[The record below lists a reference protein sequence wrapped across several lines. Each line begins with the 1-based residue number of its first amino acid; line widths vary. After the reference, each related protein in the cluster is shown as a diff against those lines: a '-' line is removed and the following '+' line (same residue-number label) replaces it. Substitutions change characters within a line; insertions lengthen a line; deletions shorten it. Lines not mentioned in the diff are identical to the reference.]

1 MLYWK
6 QHRRERD
13 ENTGYEGNDRE
24 AAEYSDVGTYR
35 CFISWIPVVRCERH
49 RYFFHYTRGYTRR
62 ARSSFAG
69 FLCIEVMYYAL
80 RRKNQIVITQWVIEL
95 LTVEQTVMTC
105 KTGNAY
111 KAVEDFCEWLKA
123 NTVHHKEIH
132 NVYRYD

>member
-1 MLYWK
+1 
-6 QHRRERD
+6 
-13 ENTGYEGNDRE
+13 
-24 AAEYSDVGTYR
+24 
-35 CFISWIPVVRCERH
+35 
-49 RYFFHYTRGYTRR
+49 
-62 ARSSFAG
+62 
-69 FLCIEVMYYAL
+69 MYYAL